1 MWATEQRLDMYR
13 RIGFVALGSA
23 VASGQ
28 ASFVP
33 MVLPVGQLP
42 ERIRRM
48 KQQWEVHLE
57 RVVKR
62 ARAGEW
68 DDDRNGSRR
77 EGCLLPGPV
86 TLSPA
91 GPQAFHEP
99 PIFHPRRAVIGPF
112 GQGRQT

>member
-13 RIGFVALGSA
+13 RIGFVALGPA

-33 MVLPVGQLP
+33 VVLPVGQLP

-48 KQQWEVHLE
+48 KQQWEGHLE

-77 EGCLLPGPV
+77 DGRLPPGPA
-86 TLSPA
+86 TLSRA
-91 GPQAFHEP
+91 GRAGGPQP
-99 PIFHPRRAVIGPF
+99 
-112 GQGRQT
+112 